1 MRIVG
6 LLFLSLLLITSLTI
20 GGCAIPATPEASP
33 VASNTGFA
41 ITSSAFA
48 EGAEIP
54 VKYSCDGENVAP
66 PLDWNQVPAGTASFA
81 LIMDNPD
88 AGNYTHWVIFNLPL
102 DARGLPEAVPK
113 DERLTNGA
121 LQGKIASGGIGY
133 PVGYFGPCPFKGS
146 SHHYRF
152 TLYALDTSLDLAA
165 GTSKEQVLQA
175 MEGHIL
181 AQSQLIGIYQRK

>member
-1 MRIVG
+1 MRIIG
-6 LLFLSLLLITSLTI
+6 LVVVSLLLITSLAI
-20 GGCAIPATPEASP
+20 GGCAKLATPEAMP

-54 VKYSCDGENVAP
+54 VEYTCDGQNVSP
-66 PLDWNQVPAGTASFA
+66 PLDWSQSPAGTVSFA
-81 LIMDNPD
+81 LIMDDPD
-88 AGNYTHWVIFNLPL
+88 AGAYTHWVIFNLLP

-113 DERLTNGA
+113 DEKLASGA

-133 PVGYFGPCPFKGS
+133 PIGYFGPCPFKGS